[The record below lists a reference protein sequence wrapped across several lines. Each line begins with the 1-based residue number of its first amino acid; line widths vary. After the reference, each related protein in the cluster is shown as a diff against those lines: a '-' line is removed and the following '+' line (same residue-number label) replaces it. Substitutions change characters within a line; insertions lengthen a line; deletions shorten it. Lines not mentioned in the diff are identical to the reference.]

1 MATTL
6 ELVWNVSSQAHLTDS
21 ETLGVGH
28 RNERFIN
35 AALMTVIPQSQYIHS
50 FQAHLFNICILLNT
64 ANFSIITCKKFFA
77 GVLPSTILEQILG
90 KKKSWGGLSF
100 LFSQQQKEKKNQ
112 K

>member
-1 MATTL
+1 MAITV

-28 RNERFIN
+28 RNEHFIN

-64 ANFSIITCKKFFA
+64 VSLSIITCKESFS

-90 KKKSWGGLSF
+90 KKKSWGGLNF
-100 LFSQQQKEKKNQ
+100 LFSQQ
-112 K
+112 